1 MASKPKQARSYVV
14 HHRGR
19 ELGFPTVLGRYR
31 VGAKNE
37 KEAEQFLRDHIGKHA
52 KVKVYFEMK
61 KHLLPRGM
69 VIEEWKRGY

>member
-14 HHRGR
+14 HHRASNR
-19 ELGFPTVLGRYR
+19 VVGRYR

-52 KVKVYFEMK
+52 KVTVYFEMK
-61 KHLLPRGM
+61 KNLLPHGM
-69 VIEEWKRGY
+69 VIDEWKKGY